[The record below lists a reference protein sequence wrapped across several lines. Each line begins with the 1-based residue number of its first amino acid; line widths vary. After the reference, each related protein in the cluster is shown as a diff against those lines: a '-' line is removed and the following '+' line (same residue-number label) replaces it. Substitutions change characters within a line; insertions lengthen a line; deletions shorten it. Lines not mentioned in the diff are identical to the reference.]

1 MAKLTKTQIN
11 YLENKLN
18 RVVND
23 KVQEFKNGIGEGENS
38 DKVIIDEL
46 VAGNIKLL
54 PKTEIIKILK
64 TKRTS
69 SGYYRNISLYV
80 NEIISQ
86 EDKERIENEVNS
98 RDNKINE
105 FRDKL
110 NKAKTNVLDK
120 IVLEGIDVETAIAEL
135 NKIKV

>member
-11 YLENKLN
+11 YLEDKLN
-18 RVVND
+18 RVVQD
-23 KVQEFKNGIGEGENS
+23 KVQAFQNELGKNENS
-38 DKVIIDEL
+38 DRVIIDEL
-46 VAGNIKLL
+46 VSGNIKLL
-54 PKTEIIKILK
+54 PKSEIIKILK

-69 SGYYRNISLYV
+69 NSYYYNISLYV

-98 RDNKINE
+98 RDTKINE

-135 NKIKV
+135 NEIKV